1 MTVST
6 TNVKDS
12 YTGNGSNV
20 TFAIT
25 FQYQSASQVYVKVD
39 GVLKS
44 SPTDYSI
51 VGANV
56 VFVAAPAS
64 SKPVVIYRQTVLT
77 QTADYLDNAAFPA
90 ETHEKVLD
98 KLVMIVQEQAQ
109 KITDL
114 EARVTA
120 LE

>member
-6 TNVKDS
+6 TNVKNS
-12 YTGNGSNV
+12 YTGNGSQT

-25 FQYQSASQVYVKVD
+25 FQYQSAAQVYVKVD

-44 SPTDYSI
+44 SPADYSI

-56 VFVAAPAS
+56 VFVTAPAAT
-64 SKPVVIYRQTVLT
+64 KPVVIYRQTVLT

-90 ETHEKVLD
+90 ETHEAVLD
-98 KLVMIVQEQAQ
+98 KLMMIVQEQSQTIA
-109 KITDL
+109 DL